1 MQDPE
6 KLREIESIGEPEE
19 GSPDEELWE
28 EEEREE
34 GGSWSG
40 VPLLQA
46 VICALAVLALV
57 FFRVSDDAKYQ
68 EIGAWYK
75 NEMAQE
81 LELPVLER
89 ATPKPSYTPEPTAT
103 PTPAISAS
111 APQQML

>member
-6 KLREIESIGEPEE
+6 KLREIESIGDPEE
-19 GSPDEELWE
+19 DSPDEELWE
-28 EEEREE
+28 EEERET

-57 FFRVSDDAKYQ
+57 FFQITDDAKYQ

-81 LELPVLER
+81 LELPVFER
-89 ATPKPSYTPEPTAT
+89 APPKPSYTPEPTAT
-103 PTPAISAS
+103 PVPAISAS
-111 APQQML
+111 APLQML

>member
-28 EEEREE
+28 EEEREA

-81 LELPVLER
+81 LELPIFEH
-89 ATPKPSYTPEPTAT
+89 ATPKPSYTSEPTAT

>member
-19 GSPDEELWE
+19 GSPDEERWE
-28 EEEREE
+28 EDEREE
-34 GGSWSG
+34 GGRWSG

-46 VICALAVLALV
+46 AICALAVLALV

-68 EIGAWYK
+68 EIAAWYK

-103 PTPAISAS
+103 PTPTISAS